1 MKSSPLFGLRM
12 LAAFG
17 SKQIIEKML
26 QSVLELASCHI
37 LLMLII
43 VQVCWCTFHAH
54 FSGGKIR
61 RNETEDEPLSC
72 F

>member
-1 MKSSPLFGLRM
+1 MKSCPLFGLRM
-12 LAAFG
+12 LAVFG
-17 SKQIIEKML
+17 FKQIIEKMF

-43 VQVCWCTFHAH
+43 VEVSWCTFHAH

-61 RNETEDEPLSC
+61 RNVTEDEPLT
-72 F
+72 